1 AGPGIAGIA
10 LVDFY
15 LWPVVLRPWAR
26 SRYRYKWP
34 YYFSHSGQRALARDT
49 LAKSLATEADRIIEQ
64 HGMSVALLCMEDVDV
79 PLAKEV
85 LRRRNRSDRAR
96 MVSSRECN
104 SSQMTSILR
113 SLDLLLTSR
122 YHAGVLSMAAQ
133 VPQIAVGHDL
143 RLEDLY
149 CEIGMK
155 EEYFLKHSAPNLWE
169 KVRDRVDALVRDPEP
184 ARQLLK
190 LGNDE
195 QVKRSLRNR
204 ELLRKF
210 ASEHGWDVR

>member
-1 AGPGIAGIA
+1 
-10 LVDFY
+10 
-15 LWPVVLRPWAR
+15 
-26 SRYRYKWP
+26 
-34 YYFSHSGQRALARDT
+34 
-49 LAKSLATEADRIIEQ
+49 
-64 HGMSVALLCMEDVDV
+64 MSVALLCMEDVDV

-85 LRRRNRSDRAR
+85 LRRMNRSDRAR
-96 MVSSRECN
+96 MFSSREHN

-149 CEIGMK
+149 SEIGMK